1 MPGTFVASTGR
12 FGIKTHMSRLTAL
25 LCAVAVTFTCAG
37 VAVAAASGAL
47 TVHEFQVL
55 KLEQQQTSGLGPH
68 TTFGHLHNTVAKCWR
83 DSGAG
88 ALLHAERIECAIRAN
103 ADIMVRNLNL
113 RLRRCEHD
121 RSKDAQLSCQGTAF
135 EPYLRE
141 LTTIYQSSLS
151 LDRVV
156 AARHLPEQC
165 EIALGDVPRS
175 AAALR
180 PVMADVREIIAD
192 LHAGNQT
199 AFSRA
204 FGRLITSTAVEAAVN
219 KHAPLTAC
227 PVA

>member
-1 MPGTFVASTGR
+1 
-12 FGIKTHMSRLTAL
+12 MSRRLTTL
-25 LCAVAVTFTCAG
+25 LVAVAATFTCAG

-47 TVHEFQVL
+47 TAHEFQVL

-68 TTFGHLHNTVAKCWR
+68 TTFGHLHNTVAECWR
-83 DSGAG
+83 DSSAE
-88 ALLHAERIECAIRAN
+88 ALLHAERNECAIRAN
-103 ADIMVRNLNL
+103 ADIMVRNLDI

-121 RSKDAQLSCQGTAF
+121 RSTDAQLSCEGTAF

-141 LTTIYQSSLS
+141 LTTIYQSGLA

-156 AARHLPEQC
+156 AVRHLPEQC

-175 AAALR
+175 TAALK
-180 PVMADVREIIAD
+180 PVMKDVEEIITD

-199 AFSRA
+199 AFTRA
-204 FGRLITSTAVEAAVN
+204 YGRLITSTAVEAAMN

-227 PVA
+227 PVI